1 MDAASTHLVSRI
13 DFICDVCMC
22 VSTRKAITGELHL
35 KLFIFSF
42 LLYFNELLI
51 VLVVSWFLK
60 LHNLWLWSYSTAKC
74 VKFK

>member
-1 MDAASTHLVSRI
+1 MDAASTRLVSRI

-22 VSTRKAITGELHL
+22 VSARKAITGELHS

-51 VLVVSWFLK
+51 VLVVS
-60 LHNLWLWSYSTAKC
+60 
-74 VKFK
+74 